1 VALMKFG
8 YARVSTRDQNLDAQ
22 LDALTAAG
30 CDKIVTEK
38 VSGNGS
44 KERPE
49 LDRLVENLREGDTL
63 VVYKLD
69 RLGRSTFKLLGLTE
83 ALQERGVEFVSLKD
97 QIDTSSAIGKAMFRM
112 LAVLAEME
120 RELIVERTQAGL
132 QAARKRGRIG
142 GRPRVDKKKVEKAL
156 KLYESKDYSVAEITE
171 LTGVSKATLY
181 RRLKEQ
187 S

>member
-1 VALMKFG
+1 MKFG
-8 YARVSTRDQNLDAQ
+8 YARVSTRDQNLEVQ
-22 LDALTAAG
+22 LDALAAAG

-38 VSGNGS
+38 VSGSAS

-83 ALQERGVEFVSLKD
+83 ELQQRDVEFVSLKD
-97 QIDTSSAIGKAMFRM
+97 QIDTGSAIGKAMFRM

-132 QAARKRGRIG
+132 QAARKRGRVG
-142 GRPRVDKKKVEKAL
+142 GRPKVDKKAVDRAL
-156 KLYESKDYSVAEITE
+156 KLYESKEYSVAEITE
-171 LTGVSKATLY
+171 MTGVSKATLY
-181 RRLKEQ
+181 RRLKEG
-187 S
+187 SA

>member
-1 VALMKFG
+1 MKFG
-8 YARVSTRDQNLDAQ
+8 YARVSTRDQNLEAQ

-83 ALQERGVEFVSLKD
+83 ELQQRGVEFVSLKD
-97 QIDTSSAIGKAMFRM
+97 HID
-112 LAVLAEME
+112 
-120 RELIVERTQAGL
+120 IVERTQAGL
-132 QAARKRGRIG
+132 QAARKRGRVG
-142 GRPRVDKKKVEKAL
+142 GRPRVDKKSVERAL
-156 KLYESKDYSVAEITE
+156 KLYESKEYSVAEITE
-171 LTGVSKATLY
+171 LTEVSKATLY
-181 RRLKEQ
+181 RRLKEIGG
-187 S
+187 

>member
-1 VALMKFG
+1 MKFG
-8 YARVSTRDQNLDAQ
+8 YARVSTKDQNLEAQ
-22 LDALTAAG
+22 LDALASAS
-30 CDKIVTEK
+30 CDKIITEK
-38 VSGNGS
+38 ASGNGS

-49 LDRLVENLREGDTL
+49 LDRLVENLRKGDVL

-83 ALQERGVEFVSLKD
+83 ELQGRGVEFVSLKD
-97 QIDTSSAIGKAMFRM
+97 QIDTTSAIGKAMFRM

-132 QAARKRGRIG
+132 KAARKRGRVG
-142 GRPRVDKKKVEKAL
+142 GRPRVDKKAVDQAL
-156 KLYESKDYSVAEITE
+156 RLYESKDYSVSEITE

-181 RRLKEQ
+181 RRLKEN
-187 S
+187 SA

>member
-1 VALMKFG
+1 MKFG

-83 ALQERGVEFVSLKD
+83 ELQERGVEFVSLKD
-97 QIDTSSAIGKAMFRM
+97 QIDTGSAIGKAMFRM

-142 GRPRVDKKKVEKAL
+142 GRPRVDGKAVEKAL
-156 KLYESKDYSVAEITE
+156 KLYESKEYSVAEITE
-171 LTGVSKATLY
+171 MTGVSKATLY
-181 RRLKEQ
+181 RRLKELRA
-187 S
+187 